1 MMGKRHKSQG
11 GGSSNTDRNNGKA
24 KKQNPKSPDVGKTGR
39 SIGGYNIKKRP
50 DKASSW
56 NPILKRKARKAK
68 RKAAGLAIAHG
79 IRTGQLTK
87 VKANADS

>member
-1 MMGKRHKSQG
+1 MGKRHKSQG

-68 RKAAGLAIAHG
+68 RKLLGLAYQHG
-79 IRTGQLTK
+79 LRTGQLSKIK
-87 VKANADS
+87 VSADG

>member
-1 MMGKRHKSQG
+1 MGKRHKSQG
-11 GGSSNTDRNNGKA
+11 GGSRNSDRNNGKA
-24 KKQNPKSPDVGKTGR
+24 SKKNPKSSDVGKTGKSR
-39 SIGGYNIKKRP
+39 GGYNLEKRP
-50 DKASSW
+50 DKAAAW
-56 NPILKRKARKAK
+56 DPITKRKARKAR

>member
-24 KKQNPKSPDVGKTGR
+24 KKQNPKSPDAGKTGR

-68 RKAAGLAIAHG
+68 RMLLGLAYQHG
-79 IRTGQLTK
+79 LRTGQLSKIK
-87 VKANADS
+87 VSADG

>member
-1 MMGKRHKSQG
+1 MGKRHKSQG
-11 GGSSNTDRNNGKA
+11 GGSRNSDRNNGKA
-24 KKQNPKSPDVGKTGR
+24 KKQNPKSSDKGKTGR
-39 SIGGYNIKKRP
+39 SVGGYNLEKRA
-50 DKASSW
+50 DKAASW
-56 NPILKRKARKAK
+56 DPVSKRKARKAK